1 MNSHSQRIIASFLI
15 VLTLNL
21 SVGCNYFRVHSFDNP
36 AIATHEIDENYYIII
51 HMSSGQLY
59 HLDHLAINTDEKITT
74 GIKKK
79 ITPEHQQSGWVER
92 GVLNR
97 YNPRISPHGEEVH
110 VYTSKHVLTDGLTL
124 IAFEDI
130 SRFEIYD
137 RALGVTIAQYFGV
150 AAALVALPF
159 VVILMTSCPFI
170 YTLEGNDYDFRGEI
184 YGGAIAPNLERDDYM
199 PLPHFIPQNE
209 TFTMKITNELQER
222 QYTDVAELLLVEH
235 PKGVEVLMDSYGNP
249 YILANPIAPMS
260 AETSSGGD
268 YLAAVTTQD
277 GIAYQFTDEAITNE
291 DFSDLDLTFEANNSA
306 SQAKLILNLKNT
318 IWMDYIFERFCALFG
333 DGYDRFSESQKNKD
347 PENKIQW
354 AQDEGIMLEVKMKTK
369 SGWETVDHINMVGP
383 LAARSI
389 VVPIELDCK
398 AGDKLEIRLESGYH
412 FWEVDY
418 AAMDFSE
425 NEALKITPLP
435 LLKAVDE
442 NGVDVMSDIVR
453 QDGNYLEQ
461 PYVGAEAFLT
471 FESLPMQEGHA
482 TSLFL
487 HTSGYYE
494 YIRNY
499 AGKPDI
505 SELKKFRTPGTFAHF
520 SKSRFS
526 QMAGLKN

>member
-1 MNSHSQRIIASFLI
+1 
-15 VLTLNL
+15 
-21 SVGCNYFRVHSFDNP
+21 
-36 AIATHEIDENYYIII
+36 
-51 HMSSGQLY
+51 
-59 HLDHLAINTDEKITT
+59 
-74 GIKKK
+74 
-79 ITPEHQQSGWVER
+79 
-92 GVLNR
+92 
-97 YNPRISPHGEEVH
+97 
-110 VYTSKHVLTDGLTL
+110 VLTDGLTSSSQQTAL
-124 IAFEDI
+124 IAFENI
-130 SRFEIYD
+130 SRVEIYD
-137 RALGVTIAQYFGV
+137 RDLGFTIAQYIGGAAV
-150 AAALVALPF
+150 AAGLIFLL
-159 VVILMTSCPFI
+159 ILLTKSSCPFI

-398 AGDKLEIRLESGYH
+398 AGDKVEIRLESGYH